1 MCLMLIN
8 ISMLKQFHSG
18 CIISV
23 SILRG
28 FIVTRGIVE
37 GLAVV
42 LKFRATA
49 HGILH
54 RNLATK
60 FYGQFARRIG
70 CRASGSASWYPREK
84 SLRRCLRPFH
94 SALNAFSAADNVDA
108 NRVRCRHRENSTC
121 CFENFYRCNRLS
133 REEMTK
139 KRRQKHGKKRRPY
152 HVEYLVCSTMFF

>member
-1 MCLMLIN
+1 MRLMLIN
-8 ISMLKQFHSG
+8 ISMSKQFHSG

-108 NRVRCRHRENSTC
+108 NRIWCRHRENSTC

-139 KRRQKHGKKRRPY
+139 KRRQNMAKNEDRI
-152 HVEYLVCSTMFF
+152 T